1 MKKGFSVA
9 AMLSMAVFAFTSS
22 ASGQGLDPNLP
33 VYRPAD
39 GVTGTIT
46 MTGSTTMSQ
55 LASVWA
61 ESFQAYQPQV
71 GFEITVTGS
80 ATAVDAVMNG
90 EAQFGM
96 LSRFITQEEITA
108 FEEKYGYPPTV
119 VVPSLEPI
127 AIYVN
132 ADNPIAGLTVDQL
145 DAIFSSTHLRGS
157 VARTW
162 GDLGST
168 GAWASRPITLHG
180 RGDNT
185 GSQVYFQ
192 TAVLAGGEFNPAMA
206 SHQDN
211 NRLVRALSDDLT
223 GIGFAGM
230 LYQSPNVK
238 AVPIAINAEGPY
250 VSIEGDAVTGTAY
263 PLTRPL
269 QIVVNH
275 RPGTDLP
282 VAQQEFL
289 KYIFS
294 RLGQEDV
301 VRGGF
306 TPISAAHAEV
316 SLNPVGLGHIK

>member
-9 AMLSMAVFAFTSS
+9 ALISMAVFAFASS
-22 ASGQGLDPNLP
+22 AAAQGLDPDLP

-39 GVTGTIT
+39 GVSGTIT

-55 LASVWA
+55 LAAVWA

-80 ATAVDAVMNG
+80 ATAVEAVMNG

-96 LSRFITQEEITA
+96 LSRFITPEEVAA
-108 FEEKYGYPPTV
+108 FEQKFGYPPTI

-127 AIYVN
+127 AIYVH
-132 ADNPIAGLTVDQL
+132 ADNPIQGLTIQQL
-145 DAIFSSTHLRGS
+145 DAIFSSTHARGGE
-157 VARTW
+157 AHTW
-162 GDLGST
+162 GDLGLA
-168 GAWASRPITLHG
+168 GAWANRPISLHG
-180 RGDNT
+180 RGDST

-211 NRLVRALSDDLT
+211 FRLVRALSEDPA

-230 LYQSPNVK
+230 LYQSPRVK
-238 AVPIAINAEGPY
+238 TIPIALNAETPFIS
-250 VSIEGDAVTGTAY
+250 VDGDAASGASY

-275 RPGTDLP
+275 RPGGELP
-282 VAQQEFL
+282 VAQREFL

-306 TPISAAHAEV
+306 QPISAAPAEI
-316 SLNPVGLGHIK
+316 SLDAVGLGHVK

>member
-1 MKKGFSVA
+1 MKKGFSVTA
-9 AMLSMAVFAFTSS
+9 LLSMAVFAFATS
-22 ASGQGLDPNLP
+22 AMGQGLDPDLP
-33 VYRPAD
+33 VYRPTD

-46 MTGSTTMSQ
+46 LTGSTTMSQ

-80 ATAVDAVMNG
+80 ATAVTAVMNG

-96 LSRFITQEEITA
+96 LSRDITQEEVDA
-108 FEEKYGYPPTV
+108 FQQKFGYPPTI

-127 AIYVN
+127 AIYVHS
-132 ADNPIAGLTVDQL
+132 DNPIEGLTIDQL
-145 DAIFSSTHLRGS
+145 DAIFSASHIRGGD
-157 VARTW
+157 ADTW
-162 GDLGST
+162 GDLGLT

-180 RGDNT
+180 RSDTT

-192 TAVLAGGEFNPAMA
+192 TAVLAGGEFKPSIT

-211 NRLVRALSDDLT
+211 HRLVRALGSDTT

-230 LYQSPNVK
+230 IYQSPNVK
-238 AVPIAINAEGPY
+238 AVPIALTAQGPY
-250 VSIEGDAVTGTAY
+250 VSIEGDAATGTAY
-263 PLTRPL
+263 PLIRPL

-275 RPGTDLP
+275 RPGSELP
-282 VAQQEFL
+282 AAQKEFL

-306 TPISAAHAEV
+306 QPIPADPAEV
-316 SLNPVGLGHIK
+316 SLDILGLGNIN

>member
-1 MKKGFSVA
+1 MKNGFTVA
-9 AMLSMAVFAFTSS
+9 AWLATAVFACTSP
-22 ASGQGLDPNLP
+22 ALGQGLDPDLP

-39 GVTGTIT
+39 GISGTIT
-46 MTGSTTMSQ
+46 LTGSTTMSQ

-96 LSRFITQEEITA
+96 LSRDITQAEVDA
-108 FEEKYGYPPTV
+108 FTQRFGYPPTIV
-119 VVPSLEPI
+119 VASLEPI
-127 AIYVN
+127 AIYVH
-132 ADNPIAGLTVDQL
+132 ADNPIEGLTIDQL
-145 DAIFSSTHLRGS
+145 DAIFSATHVRGGD
-157 VARTW
+157 ADTW
-162 GDLGST
+162 GDLGLR
-168 GAWASRPITLHG
+168 GEWANRPITLHG

-192 TAVLAGGEFNPAMA
+192 TAVLAGGEFKPGMA
-206 SHQDN
+206 SHMDN
-211 NRLVRALSDDLT
+211 HKLIRGVADDPT

-230 LYQSPNVK
+230 IYQSPNVK
-238 AVPIAINAEGPY
+238 AVPIAYTAQGPF
-250 VSIEGDAVTGTAY
+250 VTVEGDAVTGTAY
-263 PLTRPL
+263 PLVRPL

-275 RPGTDLP
+275 EPGTALP
-282 VAQQEFL
+282 AAQSEFL

-306 TPISAAHAEV
+306 QPIPASPAEV
-316 SLNPVGLGHIK
+316 SLEVLGLGNIN